1 MEWSISST
9 EMAEIMN
16 KMSTLEIFIVKQMK
30 KKCKVL
36 KQNKKKLS
44 EKKNEMIQ
52 NN

>member
-16 KMSTLEIFIVKQMK
+16 KMSTLEIFIEKQMK

-36 KQNKKKLS
+36 KQNKKIVR
-44 EKKNEMIQ
+44 KKE
-52 NN
+52 